1 MKILN
6 IRKNRISLIILSC
19 LNEDDSRSK
28 FNINGKIANMS
39 KKFIGDS
46 KKLDNLLLKAVQLI
60 NRKIYSM
67 EKNTNRYIS
76 ISCDI

>member
-1 MKILN
+1 
-6 IRKNRISLIILSC
+6 
-19 LNEDDSRSK
+19 
-28 FNINGKIANMS
+28 MS